1 MSAYIKL
8 STLEY
13 PRHEGD
19 IAIDP
24 AGAQDYA
31 LVRWVDPPS
40 FDYAT
45 QRCYEIAP
53 INDDG
58 VWTMQWFVRDATP
71 DEIEQANKP
80 PEMPWKRSEAIDESN
95 PE

>member
-1 MSAYIKL
+1 MMSAYIKL

-31 LVRWVDPPS
+31 LVQWVEPPV
-40 FDYAT
+40 FDRAT

-53 INDDG
+53 IEING
-58 VWTMQWFVRDATP
+58 TWTMQWSVRDATP
-71 DEIEQANKP
+71 DEIQEANKTP
-80 PEMPWKRSEAIDESN
+80 KMPWERF
-95 PE
+95 

>member
-1 MSAYIKL
+1 MTAYIKL

-31 LVRWVDPPS
+31 LVQWVEPPE
-40 FDYAT
+40 FDRAT
-45 QRCYEIAP
+45 QRCAETAP
-53 INDDG
+53 IEING
-58 VWTMQWFVRDATP
+58 VWTMQWHVRDATP
-71 DEIEQANKP
+71 EEIERA
-80 PEMPWKRSEAIDESN
+80 RSSKLPRVPRAFS
-95 PE
+95 